1 VSTAMPTIKWKKLG
15 VASVSFLLAL
25 IFFSAGGSKLASP
38 DAHMEAFLR
47 WGYPG
52 WFLYVTGLVEVAGA
66 VLLLIPTVRFYGAA
80 LLACTMLG
88 ATFTHLRA
96 GEMAAVPVPLVLLAF
111 AGLIAWVNRPRR
123 PSGTTP
129 DRGQG

>member
-1 VSTAMPTIKWKKLG
+1 MPTIKWKKLG

-25 IFFSAGGSKLASP
+25 FFFYAGGSKLASP
-38 DAHMEAFLR
+38 DTLIEAFVR
-47 WGYPG
+47 WGYPA

-66 VLLLIPTVRFYGAA
+66 VLLLVPTVRFYGAA

-96 GEMAAVPVPLVLLAF
+96 GEMAAAPVPLVLLTF

-123 PSGTTP
+123 PIGTTP

>member
-1 VSTAMPTIKWKKLG
+1 MPTIKWKRLG

-25 IFFSAGGSKLASP
+25 FFFSAGGSKLASP
-38 DAHMEAFLR
+38 DAQMEAFLR

-66 VLLLIPTVRFYGAA
+66 VLLLVPTVRLYGAA

-88 ATFTHLRA
+88 ATVTHLRA
-96 GEMAAVPVPLVLLAF
+96 GEMAAVPVPLVLLTF
-111 AGLIAWVNRPRR
+111 VGLIAWVSRPRR
-123 PSGTTP
+123 PSGTTT
-129 DRGQG
+129 DRGKE

>member
-1 VSTAMPTIKWKKLG
+1 METIKWRTVGLT
-15 VASVSFLLAL
+15 SVSILLAL
-25 IFFSAGGSKLASP
+25 IFLAAGGSKLASP
-38 DAHMEAFLR
+38 EAHLRTFVR

-52 WFLYVTGLVEVAGA
+52 WFLYLAGLVEVAGA
-66 VLLLIPTVRFYGAA
+66 VLLLIPAVRFYGAV

-96 GEMAAVPVPLVLLAF
+96 GEMAAVAVPLVLLAF
-111 AGLIAWVNRPRR
+111 AGLIVLVDRPRR

-129 DRGQG
+129 DRGKE

>member
-1 VSTAMPTIKWKKLG
+1 MPTIKWKKLG
-15 VASVSFLLAL
+15 VASVSFLFAL
-25 IFFSAGGSKLASP
+25 IFFYAGGSKLASL
-38 DAHMEAFLR
+38 DAPMEAFLR
-47 WGYPG
+47 WGYPV

-66 VLLLIPTVRFYGAA
+66 VLLLIPAVRFYGAV

-96 GEMAAVPVPLVLLAF
+96 GEMVAVPVPLVLLTF

-123 PSGTTP
+123 RSGTTT